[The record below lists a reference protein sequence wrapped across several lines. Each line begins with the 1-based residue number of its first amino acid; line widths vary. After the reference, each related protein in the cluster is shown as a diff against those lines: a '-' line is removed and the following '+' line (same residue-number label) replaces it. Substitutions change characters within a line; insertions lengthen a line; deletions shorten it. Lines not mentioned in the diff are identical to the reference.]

1 MLNNLKLSFILTTL
15 KCTNRTLKVRSQVL
29 IKGKTSLFDASE
41 MLIATDNISVFQENN
56 RNYVRTVQKMWSV
69 CVRRK
74 LCISQ
79 RISVSHIGLFWIHS
93 RHKIMLKLTHI
104 RFPNEFL

>member
-15 KCTNRTLKVRSQVL
+15 KCTNRTLKVHSQVL

-41 MLIATDNISVFQENN
+41 MLIATDYISVFQENN
-56 RNYVRTVQKMWSV
+56 RNYVRTVQKMW

-74 LCISQ
+74 F
-79 RISVSHIGLFWIHS
+79 VSHSEYLS
-93 RHKIMLKLTHI
+93 RILDFFGFTAATKSC
-104 RFPNEFL
+104 

>member
-15 KCTNRTLKVRSQVL
+15 KCTKRTLKVHSQVL

-56 RNYVRTVQKMWSV
+56 RNYIRTVQKMRCV
-69 CVRRK
+69 CRK
-74 LCISQ
+74 F
-79 RISVSHIGLFWIHS
+79 VSHSEYLF
-93 RHKIMLKLTHI
+93 HI
-104 RFPNEFL
+104 LDFFGFTAATKSC